1 MGTSF
6 FDLKRGLKRL
16 GVDCKISQAVKQKDV
31 FEEITYPF
39 ITQIYNETGI
49 HYITVFEKKRNKLI
63 VGDSSKNRQL
73 SISISKFLKKW
84 IPYVLEMDFKRS
96 NIVYQIEQKAKEI
109 SIWKIMNSLKLQLF
123 LSLCLSIIVYVASVI
138 IANIYTL
145 YFNILIP
152 QNLGELAL
160 QLMFIYILINFFSF
174 SLTFINN
181 FIYNSMSKKIDE
193 KIIGK
198 YFNGLL
204 NKPNMAIE
212 SYEIGELLTNLS
224 NVILIRQ
231 RFLTYLQLLPI
242 SVLTITGSF
251 YLLYLSDEK
260 LSFFV
265 ILLVIVLSLIIYLSD
280 SHYEKLSKELIETGQ
295 DFNDSVID
303 TFTNVSI
310 IKQLGLEKEFGN
322 RGKKKL
328 TNYIISRTK
337 MLNFDSI
344 LNQIKS
350 FVLSSFNIILFS
362 TGVYLITLN
371 QLSSGVLLTFNA
383 LLAYVT
389 NPILNL
395 ANLQSVLV
403 QGKVAQEKLYN
414 ILESQIVLYGN
425 KSLVIENDDIFINF
439 DLVSYDYDSNSKILK
454 DISINI
460 CGNNIALSGTNGVGK
475 STTTKETVRCNVIQK
490 QEIGTFTERITKEIP
505 VENGLLQWQKANCAL
520 LIVMERYGKN
530 GNISFSLMDQP
541 LSEKGAI
548 ATTWAHDHH
557 NLMVMGNTIEDILLA
572 QNELLAMQGGYLVAS
587 DQQVMA
593 TCPLPIGGILSQ
605 APIEQLG
612 ASLQKVR
619 QAMQALGYQNMNE
632 IMSFSTLSLPVSPAI
647 KVTDFG
653 MMDTKSQR
661 FYPLVFPEDGV
672 LLHENTH

>member
-1 MGTSF
+1 
-6 FDLKRGLKRL
+6 
-16 GVDCKISQAVKQKDV
+16 
-31 FEEITYPF
+31 
-39 ITQIYNETGI
+39 
-49 HYITVFEKKRNKLI
+49 
-63 VGDSSKNRQL
+63 
-73 SISISKFLKKW
+73 
-84 IPYVLEMDFKRS
+84 MDFKRS

-123 LSLCLSIIVYVASVI
+123 LSLCLSIIVYVAGVI

-414 ILESQIVLYGN
+414 ILESQIDLYGN

-475 STTTKETVRCNVIQK
+475 STIGKLIARLYIQ
-490 QEIGTFTERITKEIP
+490 I
-505 VENGLLQWQKANCAL
+505 VE
-520 LIVMERYGKN
+520 V
-530 GNISFSLMDQP
+530 
-541 LSEKGAI
+541 
-548 ATTWAHDHH
+548 
-557 NLMVMGNTIEDILLA
+557 
-572 QNELLAMQGGYLVAS
+572 
-587 DQQVMA
+587 
-593 TCPLPIGGILSQ
+593 
-605 APIEQLG
+605 
-612 ASLQKVR
+612 
-619 QAMQALGYQNMNE
+619 
-632 IMSFSTLSLPVSPAI
+632 
-647 KVTDFG
+647 
-653 MMDTKSQR
+653 
-661 FYPLVFPEDGV
+661 
-672 LLHENTH
+672 

>member
-1 MGTSF
+1 MCSNDSRKLFQKKISICEIRPLIKNTKMGTSF

-16 GVDCKISQAVKQKDV
+16 GVDCKISQAVKQKDD

-475 STTTKETVRCNVIQK
+475 STIGKLIARLYIPDSGSIEINGQNLIDISEESVSKNIIYVDGRESLFSSSVSDNIKLGRNIKDKDIYDTLSKLKANSIFQNLDFENISDK
-490 QEIGTFTERITKEIP
+490 QLSLGQMQIIKVLRATLSAKNIYIFDEIT
-505 VENGLLQWQKANCAL
+505 NGLDECVKQNVVDYLFGLKGMKIFITHDKEVISKCEKEYTVKDMK
-520 LIVMERYGKN
+520 IVR
-530 GNISFSLMDQP
+530 
-541 LSEKGAI
+541 
-548 ATTWAHDHH
+548 
-557 NLMVMGNTIEDILLA
+557 
-572 QNELLAMQGGYLVAS
+572 
-587 DQQVMA
+587 
-593 TCPLPIGGILSQ
+593 
-605 APIEQLG
+605 
-612 ASLQKVR
+612 R
-619 QAMQALGYQNMNE
+619 
-632 IMSFSTLSLPVSPAI
+632 
-647 KVTDFG
+647 
-653 MMDTKSQR
+653 R
-661 FYPLVFPEDGV
+661 
-672 LLHENTH
+672 

>member
-1 MGTSF
+1 
-6 FDLKRGLKRL
+6 
-16 GVDCKISQAVKQKDV
+16 
-31 FEEITYPF
+31 
-39 ITQIYNETGI
+39 
-49 HYITVFEKKRNKLI
+49 
-63 VGDSSKNRQL
+63 
-73 SISISKFLKKW
+73 
-84 IPYVLEMDFKRS
+84 MDFKRS

-123 LSLCLSIIVYVASVI
+123 LSLCLSIIVYVAGVI

-475 STTTKETVRCNVIQK
+475 STIGKLIARLYIPDSGSIEINGQNLIDISEESVSKNIIYVDGRESLFSSSVSDNIKLGRNIKDKDIYDTLSKLKANSIFQNLDFENISDK
-490 QEIGTFTERITKEIP
+490 QLSLGQMQIIKVLRATLSAKKIYIFDEIT
-505 VENGLLQWQKANCAL
+505 NGLDECVKQNVVDYLFGLKGMKIFITHDKEVISKCEKEYTVKDMK
-520 LIVMERYGKN
+520 IVR
-530 GNISFSLMDQP
+530 
-541 LSEKGAI
+541 
-548 ATTWAHDHH
+548 
-557 NLMVMGNTIEDILLA
+557 
-572 QNELLAMQGGYLVAS
+572 
-587 DQQVMA
+587 
-593 TCPLPIGGILSQ
+593 
-605 APIEQLG
+605 
-612 ASLQKVR
+612 R
-619 QAMQALGYQNMNE
+619 
-632 IMSFSTLSLPVSPAI
+632 
-647 KVTDFG
+647 
-653 MMDTKSQR
+653 R
-661 FYPLVFPEDGV
+661 
-672 LLHENTH
+672 

>member
-1 MGTSF
+1 
-6 FDLKRGLKRL
+6 
-16 GVDCKISQAVKQKDV
+16 
-31 FEEITYPF
+31 
-39 ITQIYNETGI
+39 
-49 HYITVFEKKRNKLI
+49 
-63 VGDSSKNRQL
+63 
-73 SISISKFLKKW
+73 
-84 IPYVLEMDFKRS
+84 
-96 NIVYQIEQKAKEI
+96 
-109 SIWKIMNSLKLQLF
+109 
-123 LSLCLSIIVYVASVI
+123 
-138 IANIYTL
+138 
-145 YFNILIP
+145 
-152 QNLGELAL
+152 
-160 QLMFIYILINFFSF
+160 
-174 SLTFINN
+174 
-181 FIYNSMSKKIDE
+181 
-193 KIIGK
+193 
-198 YFNGLL
+198 
-204 NKPNMAIE
+204 MAIE

-475 STTTKETVRCNVIQK
+475 STIGKLIARLYIPDSGSIEINGQNLIDISEESVSKNIIYVDGRESLFSSSVSDNIKLGRNIKDEDIYDTLSKLKANSIFQNLDFENISDK
-490 QEIGTFTERITKEIP
+490 QLSLGQMQIIKVLRATLSAKKIYIFDEIT
-505 VENGLLQWQKANCAL
+505 NGLDECVKQNVVDYLFGLKGMKIFITHDKEVISKCEKEYTVKDMK
-520 LIVMERYGKN
+520 IVR
-530 GNISFSLMDQP
+530 
-541 LSEKGAI
+541 
-548 ATTWAHDHH
+548 
-557 NLMVMGNTIEDILLA
+557 
-572 QNELLAMQGGYLVAS
+572 
-587 DQQVMA
+587 
-593 TCPLPIGGILSQ
+593 
-605 APIEQLG
+605 
-612 ASLQKVR
+612 R
-619 QAMQALGYQNMNE
+619 
-632 IMSFSTLSLPVSPAI
+632 
-647 KVTDFG
+647 
-653 MMDTKSQR
+653 R
-661 FYPLVFPEDGV
+661 
-672 LLHENTH
+672 

>member
-1 MGTSF
+1 
-6 FDLKRGLKRL
+6 
-16 GVDCKISQAVKQKDV
+16 
-31 FEEITYPF
+31 
-39 ITQIYNETGI
+39 
-49 HYITVFEKKRNKLI
+49 
-63 VGDSSKNRQL
+63 
-73 SISISKFLKKW
+73 
-84 IPYVLEMDFKRS
+84 MDFKRS

-123 LSLCLSIIVYVASVI
+123 LSLCLSIIVYVAGVI

-475 STTTKETVRCNVIQK
+475 STIGKLIARLYIPDSGSIEINGQNLIDISEESVSKNIIYVDGRESLFSSSVSDNIKLGRNIKDEDIYDTLSKLKANSIFQNLDFENISDK
-490 QEIGTFTERITKEIP
+490 QLSLGQMQIIKVLRATLSAKKIYIFDEIT
-505 VENGLLQWQKANCAL
+505 NGLDECVKQNVVDYLFGLKGMKIFITHDKEVISKCEKEYTVKDMK
-520 LIVMERYGKN
+520 IVR
-530 GNISFSLMDQP
+530 
-541 LSEKGAI
+541 
-548 ATTWAHDHH
+548 
-557 NLMVMGNTIEDILLA
+557 
-572 QNELLAMQGGYLVAS
+572 
-587 DQQVMA
+587 
-593 TCPLPIGGILSQ
+593 
-605 APIEQLG
+605 
-612 ASLQKVR
+612 R
-619 QAMQALGYQNMNE
+619 
-632 IMSFSTLSLPVSPAI
+632 
-647 KVTDFG
+647 
-653 MMDTKSQR
+653 R
-661 FYPLVFPEDGV
+661 
-672 LLHENTH
+672 

>member
-1 MGTSF
+1 
-6 FDLKRGLKRL
+6 
-16 GVDCKISQAVKQKDV
+16 
-31 FEEITYPF
+31 
-39 ITQIYNETGI
+39 
-49 HYITVFEKKRNKLI
+49 EKKRNKLI

-475 STTTKETVRCNVIQK
+475 STIGKLIARLYIPDSGSIEINGQNLIDISEESVSKNIIYVDGRESLFSSSVSDNIKLGRNIKDKDIYDTLSKLKANSIFQNLDFENISDK
-490 QEIGTFTERITKEIP
+490 QLSLGQMQIIKVLRATLSAKNIYIFDEIT
-505 VENGLLQWQKANCAL
+505 NGLDECVKQNVVDYLFGLKGMKIFITHDKEVISKCEKEYTVKDMK
-520 LIVMERYGKN
+520 IVR
-530 GNISFSLMDQP
+530 
-541 LSEKGAI
+541 
-548 ATTWAHDHH
+548 
-557 NLMVMGNTIEDILLA
+557 
-572 QNELLAMQGGYLVAS
+572 
-587 DQQVMA
+587 
-593 TCPLPIGGILSQ
+593 
-605 APIEQLG
+605 
-612 ASLQKVR
+612 R
-619 QAMQALGYQNMNE
+619 
-632 IMSFSTLSLPVSPAI
+632 
-647 KVTDFG
+647 
-653 MMDTKSQR
+653 R
-661 FYPLVFPEDGV
+661 
-672 LLHENTH
+672 

>member
-1 MGTSF
+1 
-6 FDLKRGLKRL
+6 
-16 GVDCKISQAVKQKDV
+16 
-31 FEEITYPF
+31 
-39 ITQIYNETGI
+39 
-49 HYITVFEKKRNKLI
+49 
-63 VGDSSKNRQL
+63 
-73 SISISKFLKKW
+73 
-84 IPYVLEMDFKRS
+84 
-96 NIVYQIEQKAKEI
+96 
-109 SIWKIMNSLKLQLF
+109 
-123 LSLCLSIIVYVASVI
+123 
-138 IANIYTL
+138 
-145 YFNILIP
+145 
-152 QNLGELAL
+152 LGELAL

-475 STTTKETVRCNVIQK
+475 STIGKLIARLYIPDSGSIEINGQNLIDISEESVSKNIIYVDGRESLFSSSVSDNIKLGRNIKDKDIYDTLSKLKANSIFQNLDFENISDK
-490 QEIGTFTERITKEIP
+490 QLSLGQMQIIKVLRATLSAKNIYIFDEIT
-505 VENGLLQWQKANCAL
+505 NGLDECVKQNVVDYLFGLKGMKIFITHDKEVISKCEKEYTVKDMK
-520 LIVMERYGKN
+520 IVR
-530 GNISFSLMDQP
+530 
-541 LSEKGAI
+541 
-548 ATTWAHDHH
+548 
-557 NLMVMGNTIEDILLA
+557 
-572 QNELLAMQGGYLVAS
+572 
-587 DQQVMA
+587 
-593 TCPLPIGGILSQ
+593 
-605 APIEQLG
+605 
-612 ASLQKVR
+612 R
-619 QAMQALGYQNMNE
+619 
-632 IMSFSTLSLPVSPAI
+632 
-647 KVTDFG
+647 
-653 MMDTKSQR
+653 R
-661 FYPLVFPEDGV
+661 
-672 LLHENTH
+672 